1 MLKGCGGFPLAIEV
15 IGGSLCGQ
23 PAPVQRSRVKKLSSN
38 HFSFNS
44 NLLNCLQRSL
54 EFSDDELILKE
65 CFMDLGSFPEDQ
77 RIPVAALIEMWAEL
91 YELSEDGIDALANLY
106 ELTFQN
112 LASLVTKYGDLI
124 SIVVFFLL
132 LLLHFCFVLFFC
144 SVISSCNY
152 G

>member
-23 PAPVQRSRVKKLSSN
+23 PAAVQLKRVEKWSSN

-54 EFSDDELILKE
+54 EFSNDELILKE

-91 YELSEDGIDALANLY
+91 YELREDGIDAIANLY

-124 SIVVFFLL
+124 SIVVFF
-132 LLLHFCFVLFFC
+132 FFFFFIFVLFCFF
-144 SVISSCNY
+144 VV
-152 G
+152 